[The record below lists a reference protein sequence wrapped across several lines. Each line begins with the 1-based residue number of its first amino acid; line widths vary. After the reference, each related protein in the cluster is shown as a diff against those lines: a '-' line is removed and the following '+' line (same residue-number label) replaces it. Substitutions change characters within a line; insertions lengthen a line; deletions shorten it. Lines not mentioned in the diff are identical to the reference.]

1 MIPIT
6 ICPTC
11 GSPRI
16 QHVQKDFTDKFQ
28 GQCYTVPMVE
38 FYECPDCGEK
48 LYDRTAMRKIE
59 AYSPEFATKQRRRNR
74 PSRRIGKKLVNVE

>member
-16 QHVQKDFTDKFQ
+16 QHVRKDVPGEFQ

-48 LYDRTAMRKIE
+48 LYDRTAMRQIE
-59 AYSPEFATKQRRRNR
+59 AYSPEFATRQRRRTR
-74 PSRRIGKKLVNVE
+74 MTHKTGKKRVEVG